1 MMSGNL
7 TELPKDLPV
16 PVDDGAAAHLKD
28 MSLVK
33 IALSS
38 TDGANV
44 ELASLP
50 GRFVIYIY
58 PMTGRSGVPLPDGW
72 DK

>member
-16 PVDDGAAAHLKD
+16 PVDDGAAAHLKE
-28 MSLVK
+28 MGLVK

-44 ELASLP
+44 ELASLR
-50 GRFVIYIY
+50 GRLVIYIY
-58 PMTGRSGVPLPDGW
+58 PLTGRPGVPLPDGW

>member
-7 TELPKDLPV
+7 TGLPKDLPV
-16 PVDDGAAAHLKD
+16 PVDEGAAAHLKD

-38 TDGANV
+38 MDGTNV

-50 GRFVIYIY
+50 GRLVIYIY
-58 PMTGRSGVPLPDGW
+58 PMTGRPGVPLPDGW